1 MQQKHQNRNANL
13 KKREKINRDRKREMQ
28 REGNSTQYKPLSK
41 KCILNSTNLKRL
53 NTRNKLAEN
62 LEKKEDQILKN
73 RKGKYRSVKRRKA
86 TDTEQRS
93 ESSESTPSLK
103 RENIN
108 ERVVILLATVP
119 KLEFDNIDMV
129 EVLTYRK
136 KTISICKKT
145 RNNIY
150 RK

>member
-1 MQQKHQNRNANL
+1 
-13 KKREKINRDRKREMQ
+13 MQ

-41 KCILNSTNLKRL
+41 KCILNSTNLKRV

-86 TDTEQRS
+86 TDTEQKS